1 MSDCGIQ
8 SDQAISN
15 YYSELNH
22 LTQVLQGSNSD
33 LDVVLDKIGLNE
45 NSNPNESMKPFYAN
59 EDIRVETDGEDDE
72 SSPFYNRM
80 NDNIDQISRY
90 VSGVH
95 NESVLLAHESDGQQ
109 SDASTDEID
118 GDRPNVGDFNSLSM
132 LHSVNLKSMLRKYD
146 SSIC

>member
-22 LTQVLQGSNSD
+22 LTQELRGSNSD
-33 LDVVLDKIGLNE
+33 LDVAVDKIGLND
-45 NSNPNESMKPFYAN
+45 NRNHSSMQPFLGT
-59 EDIRVETDGEDDE
+59 EDHRTETDGEDDE

-80 NDNIDQISRY
+80 TDKINEISQY
-90 VSGVH
+90 VSDVH
-95 NESVLLAHESDGQQ
+95 NETVLLSHEYSSQQ

-118 GDRPNVGDFNSLSM
+118 GDRLNVDDFNGLSM
-132 LHSVNLKSMLRKYD
+132 LHSVNLKSE
-146 SSIC
+146 CE